1 MDGLTVNVRSNA
13 SSIAIELMAAAQDMR
28 NTALV
33 RALNKMGQQ
42 VVTAGSRE
50 VRKAGYNLKAS
61 DIKKA
66 LKLKRATQSNLTAT
80 VTASGRPVPLIQYG
94 ARQTAKG
101 VTVSVLNGRKVIP
114 GAFIATMPTGH
125 TGVFV
130 LQPGGKHRKFKKAGK
145 TSWHQL
151 PIRELYGPAIPD
163 AMANA
168 GVRDA
173 VEELVATKFPG
184 ILEHEHAWLAKR
196 AKGR

>member
-1 MDGLTVNVRSNA
+1 MDGLSVNVRTNA
-13 SSIAIELMAAAQDMR
+13 HSIAFEMMAASQEMR

-42 VVTAGSRE
+42 VITASSRE
-50 VRKAGYNLKAS
+50 VRKAGYNLKAAE
-61 DIKKA
+61 IKKS
-66 LKLKRATQSNLTAT
+66 LKLKRATQGNYTAT
-80 VTASGRPVPLIQYG
+80 VTASGRPIPLILYG

-168 GVRDA
+168 NVRDA
-173 VEELVATKFPG
+173 VDALVAAKFTG
-184 ILEHEHAWLAKR
+184 ILEHEHAWLLKR
-196 AKGR
+196 AR

>member
-1 MDGLTVNVRSNA
+1 MDGLTVNVRTNA
-13 SSIAIELMAAAQDMR
+13 SSIALELLASAQDMR

-33 RALNKMGQQ
+33 RSLNKMGSQ

-50 VRKAGYNLKAS
+50 IRKAGYSLKAS

-66 LKLKRATQSNLTAT
+66 LKLTRATQSSLAAT
-80 VTASGRPVPLIQYG
+80 VTASGRPIPLIKYG
-94 ARQTAKG
+94 ARQTARG
-101 VTVSVLNGRKVIP
+101 VSVSVLNGRKVIP

-130 LQPGGKHRKFKKAGK
+130 LQPGGKHKKVKKAGK
-145 TSWHQL
+145 SSWHQL
-151 PIRELYGPAIPD
+151 PIRELFGPAIPD

-173 VEELVATKFPG
+173 IESLVADKFPG

-196 AKGR
+196 TRSR